1 MARIIIKQD
10 NLDTEVPDGK
20 DLREFCQ
27 ENNSSICFG
36 CEVGVCAT
44 CLIEVKE
51 GMENLSEPDEIEKNT
66 LERIGSKAFNRLACQ
81 CKIKKGKTVID

>member
-1 MARIIIKQD
+1 MARIVIKQD
-10 NLDTEVPDGK
+10 NLDAEVPDGK

-27 ENNSSICFG
+27 ENNSNICFG

-66 LERIGSKAFNRLACQ
+66 LERIGAKPCNRLACQ
-81 CKIKKGKTVID
+81 CKLKKGKTVID